1 MSINAYKPF
10 TPTGAPTNIN
20 VGKLGHEKT
29 AFDSG
34 YKARSNAP
42 ATIGPEGIYEF
53 MRQIWDPSILE
64 HKFQQSLLLS
74 FFDAPIEDG
83 WMNNLDKTHSTRIT
97 FKKWMNPLSMVRV
110 NTLKYKEGVNC
121 PSQLA
126 TDCVIPPAGPLA
138 DYETVDVLFRHEYS
152 IGVDTCVKTRRLTLG
167 ETEREWAAQV
177 EAVAYR
183 RAIDAWNA
191 LAEQIIASESPILI
205 PAFKGQLGN
214 TNYFDAGAADVYET
228 IVKVISYM
236 SRVFGQRFVKD
247 FFVSIHPDLGVDLE
261 MNHGDLLSFQHTGI
275 RQDWINNNIGL
286 LGGFQA
292 FPSLPRLRGMSL
304 LVAPDDVAF
313 YNGTPDNKN
322 FNPWENADGTK
333 VRMIIASR
341 RSFFTK
347 TVQFMDKTMFPATV
361 ANPIESIREIWIGGD
376 KLLFPEETF
385 LVEFDR

>member
-20 VGKLGHEKT
+20 VGKLGHENT
-29 AFDSG
+29 AFDFG

-64 HKFQQSLLLS
+64 HKFHQSLLLN

-110 NTLKYKEGVNC
+110 NTLKYKEGVDC
-121 PSQLA
+121 PKQLA

-177 EAVAYR
+177 EAVTYR

-205 PAFKGQLGN
+205 PAFEGQLGN

-228 IVKVISYM
+228 IVKVVSYM
-236 SRVFGQRFVKD
+236 SRVFGQRFTQD
-247 FFVSIHPDLGVDLE
+247 FIVSIHPDLGVDLE
-261 MNHGDLLSFQHTGI
+261 MNHGDLLSYQHTGI

-292 FPSLPRLRGMSL
+292 FPGLPRLRGMSL

-313 YNGTPDNKN
+313 YNGTPENKN

-347 TVQFMDKTMFPATV
+347 TVQFMDKTLFPATV